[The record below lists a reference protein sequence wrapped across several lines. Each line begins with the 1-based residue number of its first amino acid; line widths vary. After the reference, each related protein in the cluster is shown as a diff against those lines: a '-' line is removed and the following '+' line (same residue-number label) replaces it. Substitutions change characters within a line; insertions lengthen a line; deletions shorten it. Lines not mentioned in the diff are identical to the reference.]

1 MLVFEPPKSSQPLCG
16 LMAYTDPYTLGDS
29 YPGPIHESAATMML
43 RLMMISDYQEEDVED
58 RETFE
63 DVREAGLEIN

>member
-1 MLVFEPPKSSQPLCG
+1 
-16 LMAYTDPYTLGDS
+16 MAYTDPYTLGDS

-43 RLMMISDYQEEDVED
+43 RLMMISDYQEEDVKN